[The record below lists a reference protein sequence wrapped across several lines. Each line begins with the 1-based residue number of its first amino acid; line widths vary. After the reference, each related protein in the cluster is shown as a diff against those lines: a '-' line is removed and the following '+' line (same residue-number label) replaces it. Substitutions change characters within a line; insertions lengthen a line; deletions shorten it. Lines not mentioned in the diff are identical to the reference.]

1 MKTTTKTA
9 GKSKTKAPGKESA
22 PAAKI
27 RRATVARKARPSSIE
42 ARPAPERS
50 TKLQQCL
57 NLLNTAEG
65 ATIDELQSATGWQA
79 HSVRGFLAG
88 TVKKKLGLIL
98 NSKKAEDGVRRYHVV
113 KAEA

>member
-1 MKTTTKTA
+1 MKTNTKTVS
-9 GKSKTKAPGKESA
+9 KSRSKASSKGSA
-22 PAAKI
+22 PAAKTRKSNVA
-27 RRATVARKARPSSIE
+27 RRAHVRSVE
-42 ARPAPERS
+42 AGPAPERS

-57 NLLNTAEG
+57 SLLNTAEG

-79 HSVRGFLAG
+79 HSVRGFLAE